1 MGAGLLETRE
11 PKSVMAGIRQ
21 RGQRDVIGL
30 GWDEWE
36 LKVEIEEDAMV
47 YCCEVLEFELGG
59 LCSEPLKEGN
69 LVVVE
74 VGSLEGI
81 EVLLPLL
88 SVGRWVVNMAGNGR
102 LMVW

>member
-1 MGAGLLETRE
+1 MRE
-11 PKSVMAGIRQ
+11 PKSVTVGIRW
-21 RGQRDVIGL
+21 RGRWDVIRL

-36 LKVEIEEDAMV
+36 LKVEIEEDAVV

-59 LCSEPLKEGN
+59 LCSEPLEKGN

-81 EVLLPLL
+81 KVPLPLL
-88 SVGRWVVNMAGNGR
+88 SMGRWVEDMASNGG
-102 LMVW
+102 LTVQ